1 MKTKLFI
8 AFLMISSI
16 TFAQK
21 KNTNQNT
28 KRVVSHMKIDDIKG
42 ESNDT
47 RKSTQYMKIDDI
59 KGESNDKKTI
69 IIGGVEKPYTRT
81 LKTIS
86 SNSQRVCNND
96 LIAERS
102 RIDRIY
108 NKRKFSAKELEEKS
122 NNQRT
127 KGETTMGDIQVSK
140 HKKNKRR
147 RVVVAKS
154 NKQGDPDSNKK

>member
-21 KNTNQNT
+21 KNNNQNT

-59 KGESNDKKTI
+59 KGESNYKRTI
-69 IIGGVEKPYTRT
+69 KIGGAEKPYAR
-81 LKTIS
+81 S
-86 SNSQRVCNND
+86 NND
-96 LIAERS
+96 NNKNSRKWWTNRKMKEAELK
-102 RIDRIY
+102 
-108 NKRKFSAKELEEKS
+108 NQG
-122 NNQRT
+122 NQRRRGDV
-127 KGETTMGDIQVSK
+127 KLEDIQITKKTSK
-140 HKKNKRR
+140 MRR
-147 RVVVAKS
+147 RV
-154 NKQGDPDSNKK
+154 NKTKRQKGKTNNQYLHSL